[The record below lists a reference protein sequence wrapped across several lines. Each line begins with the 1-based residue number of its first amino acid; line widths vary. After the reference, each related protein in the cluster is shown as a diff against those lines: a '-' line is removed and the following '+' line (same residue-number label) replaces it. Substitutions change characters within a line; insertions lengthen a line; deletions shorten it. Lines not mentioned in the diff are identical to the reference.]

1 MNAESILDWRKR
13 GQQAFGC
20 VASAE
25 RRLSVSLH
33 LNDVSM
39 LAAADELWSA
49 NKGATAWLAANPCPD
64 SQLGRQ
70 IERML
75 NNCAEVALTAQ
86 QVATD
91 PLWDTDTVR
100 RRIGHLATVI
110 SLDARA
116 LETW

>member
-1 MNAESILDWRKR
+1 MNSESVLVWRNK
-13 GQQAFGC
+13 GQQVFGC

-33 LNDVSM
+33 LSDVSM
-39 LAAADELWSA
+39 LAAADELWAA
-49 NKGATAWLAANPCPD
+49 NRAATAWLAANPCPD
-64 SQLGRQ
+64 SHLGRQ

-91 PLWDTDTVR
+91 PLWNTETVR

-110 SLDARA
+110 GLDARA